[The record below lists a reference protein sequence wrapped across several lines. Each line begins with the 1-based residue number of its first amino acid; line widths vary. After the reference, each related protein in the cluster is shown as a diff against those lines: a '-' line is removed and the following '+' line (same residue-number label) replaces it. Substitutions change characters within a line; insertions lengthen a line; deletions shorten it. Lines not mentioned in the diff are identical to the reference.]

1 VRAPPA
7 PLRAR
12 FVEVFGLRMQV
23 HEAGTGESVLLL
35 HGLGVSGRYFVP
47 LARVLAGRRHVIV
60 PDLPG
65 WGRSDRPPRP
75 LGVGG
80 AADVLARFL
89 DASGFAA
96 LPLVAN
102 SFGCQVA
109 LMLAE
114 RRPDLVGPLTLVG
127 PTVDPRY
134 RAWRLHAARLA
145 LDSAREPPTL
155 WPILVSDY
163 ARMGYRRFAAAARAA
178 LEDRPEDRLSR
189 LGSPVL
195 VVRGERDAIATSE
208 WASECASRVPR
219 GSFATVGKAAHA
231 AHFSHPHAVA
241 RLVEAFLAERPDR
254 RGQLVG

>member
-1 VRAPPA
+1 
-7 PLRAR
+7 
-12 FVEVFGLRMQV
+12 MQV
-23 HEAGTGESVLLL
+23 HEAGCGESVLLL

-47 LARVLAGRRHVIV
+47 LARALAERNRHVIV

-80 AADVLARFL
+80 AADVLAEFL
-89 DASGFAA
+89 DSSGHAA
-96 LPLVAN
+96 LPIVAN

-114 RRPDLVGPLTLVG
+114 RRPDLVGPLILEG

-134 RAWRLHAARLA
+134 RTWRLHAVRLA
-145 LDSAREPPTL
+145 LDSAREPPAL
-155 WPILVSDY
+155 WPILFSDY
-163 ARMGYRRFAAAARAA
+163 ARMGFRRFAAVARAA
-178 LEDRPEDRLSR
+178 LEDRPEDRLPR

-195 VVRGERDAIATSE
+195 VVRGERDAIATLE
-208 WASECASRVPR
+208 WASECASRAPH
-219 GSFATVGKAAHA
+219 GSFATVRRAAHA
-231 AHFSHPHAVA
+231 AHFSHPLAVA
-241 RLVEAFLAERPDR
+241 RLVESFLAEQPDR